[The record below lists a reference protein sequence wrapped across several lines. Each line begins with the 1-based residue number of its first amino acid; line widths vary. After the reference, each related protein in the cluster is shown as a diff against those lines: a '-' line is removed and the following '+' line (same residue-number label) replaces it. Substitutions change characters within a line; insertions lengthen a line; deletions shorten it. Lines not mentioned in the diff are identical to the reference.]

1 MSVLDLISL
10 FLYSLYQGRVMG
22 GLYDPIYVPFLYFCT
37 HLTNY
42 HTILYVDVM
51 SFVFGTE
58 SYLPIYYDNF
68 SNFLSFL
75 MIF

>member
-22 GLYDPIYVPFLYFCT
+22 GLYDPIYVLFYIFALITLY
-37 HLTNY
+37 Y
-42 HTILYVDVM
+42 HTIFYVDVM

-58 SYLPIYYDNF
+58 SYLPN
-68 SNFLSFL
+68 LL
-75 MIF
+75 